1 VKILPIVLVALAAA
15 GCVKQTPAPPAQPKP
30 IAIIG
35 LTQCGKWMGAIVVDS
50 TGEVHGST
58 TITPEQSKKIADS
71 LPPSNNMLAEGPCSD
86 GANL

>member
-15 GCVKQTPAPPAQPKP
+15 GCVKQTPPAQPKP

-35 LTQCGKWMGAIVVDS
+35 LTQCGKWMGAIIVDS